1 MEQIQQVST
10 NCIELVKQFEGLFLT
25 AYLCP
30 AGVPTI
36 GYGTIQYPDGSKV
49 RLGDICT
56 IASANKYLQS
66 EIEEKAK
73 AVANMLRYTIVT
85 QPQFDA
91 LVSFSYN
98 LGVHALKESTLLKKL
113 LVNPN
118 DYSIAHYKTIEGNPV
133 IDSCEFLRWVRADGK
148 VLNGLVRRRAAEA
161 DLYKK
166 GI

>member
-1 MEQIQQVST
+1 MEQIQAVST
-10 NCIELVKQFEGLFLT
+10 NCIELIKQFEGLFLT

-49 RLGDICT
+49 QLGDICT
-56 IASANKYLQS
+56 IASANKYLHF
-66 EIEEKAK
+66 EVEEKAK
-73 AVANMLRYTIVT
+73 AVAGLLRYTIVT

-91 LVSFSYN
+91 LVSFAYN

-118 DYSIAHYKTIEGNPV
+118 DYSIAHYKTIGGKPV
-133 IDSCEFLRWVRADGK
+133 IDSCEFLRWVRGDGK
-148 VLNGLVRRRAAEA
+148 ILNGLVRRRAAES